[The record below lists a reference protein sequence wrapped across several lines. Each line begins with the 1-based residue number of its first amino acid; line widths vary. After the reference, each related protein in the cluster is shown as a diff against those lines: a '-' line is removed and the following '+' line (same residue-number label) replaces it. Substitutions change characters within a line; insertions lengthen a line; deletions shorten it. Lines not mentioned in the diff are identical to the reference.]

1 MLAGL
6 PTGFAYPEL
15 YRGSADGV
23 LYVLGL
29 ELVQLLAAVL
39 AFGLIRRWGEVVPRG
54 VPGVG
59 GRTIPWILPTV
70 LGAVGAVVL
79 AAIMVLLL
87 LQFWRVGSGQIEGWL
102 PADGMNAIEATV
114 LYIAYVPFF
123 LWPIAI
129 AVAVVGYGLRRRP
142 RVSPGV

>member
-1 MLAGL
+1 MLTGV

-15 YRGSADGV
+15 YRGSAGGV

-59 GRTIPWILPTV
+59 GRTIPWVLPTV
-70 LGAVGAVVL
+70 VGAVGSVVL
-79 AAIMVLLL
+79 GAIMVLLL
-87 LQFWRVGSGQIEGWL
+87 FQFWLVGSGQVEGWL
-102 PADGMNAIEATV
+102 PTDGMTALEATV
-114 LYIAYVPFF
+114 LYVAYVPFF

-129 AVAVVGYGLRRRP
+129 AMAVVGYGLRRRP
-142 RVSPGV
+142 GAAPVQ